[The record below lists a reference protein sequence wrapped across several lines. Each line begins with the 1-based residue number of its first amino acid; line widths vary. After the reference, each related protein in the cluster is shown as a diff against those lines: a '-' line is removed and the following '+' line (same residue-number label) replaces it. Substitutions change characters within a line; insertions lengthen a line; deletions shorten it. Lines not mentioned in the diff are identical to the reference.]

1 MEFLF
6 DYDTLGNLITTEYPD
21 RIIADEPTWTNI
33 NSSIC
38 AVVVHY
44 NETEV
49 EPSGGFYQGMGYLI
63 PRTKWIVSTAHI
75 MQHSKK
81 DSIGVKSERFY
92 DLITGDIISV
102 TSNSVQKT
110 IGAEQS
116 IDVTMHETTLDESK
130 LKAGTADI
138 GENVVVFQAIFT
150 EEAITAHI
158 KHNSKFV
165 LTGKSIVAMSK
176 GFILSICDGIIEH
189 TAFTTKGSSGAP
201 VIAHQSD
208 GTPAI
213 VGMSFYVEN
222 DASFAES
229 VENIKLD
236 MARAV
241 PYLATENTLKNAT
254 LLQNTG
260 RFNHYAFMGAV
271 SKDTSYDEQY
281 KEDNAELKNEVISAK
296 DNYNTPSR
304 LLTLYGDLVDK
315 FEASDYKKKLVSGM
329 IDSIQLHYITE
340 NYYTNS
346 CKTLCYHTNENKELR
361 FDKQFGIAAKFA
373 IQPNSRAGKF
383 KGVAQGIVYSQII
396 IDINLLTDYL
406 NGKHSHIT
414 DVTLLERV
422 KDALKKSLSDKGT
435 IHVNINDFPMAVAA
449 STTVFKE
456 TNAKTKRSAAYYQT
470 HLVTPHEDESDVNSD
485 MVVDETQQR
494 SK

>member
-1 MEFLF
+1 
-6 DYDTLGNLITTEYPD
+6 
-21 RIIADEPTWTNI
+21 
-33 NSSIC
+33 
-38 AVVVHY
+38 
-44 NETEV
+44 
-49 EPSGGFYQGMGYLI
+49 
-63 PRTKWIVSTAHI
+63 
-75 MQHSKK
+75 
-81 DSIGVKSERFY
+81 
-92 DLITGDIISV
+92 
-102 TSNSVQKT
+102 
-110 IGAEQS
+110 
-116 IDVTMHETTLDESK
+116 
-130 LKAGTADI
+130 
-138 GENVVVFQAIFT
+138 
-150 EEAITAHI
+150 
-158 KHNSKFV
+158 
-165 LTGKSIVAMSK
+165 
-176 GFILSICDGIIEH
+176 
-189 TAFTTKGSSGAP
+189 
-201 VIAHQSD
+201 
-208 GTPAI
+208 
-213 VGMSFYVEN
+213 MSFYVEN